1 MKLFL
6 KWTLIHSVFTG
17 VNLFALLTVSF
28 GYGFSEETPDY
39 LNRIATFW
47 ATFVELLLFPINDFY
62 ATLPREGFLGSDLF
76 YFGLYI
82 SNSMLWGLAIAMGL
96 YVYRTTKT

>member
-17 VNLFALLTVSF
+17 VNLFALLVVSF
-28 GYGFSEETPDY
+28 GYGFSEDTPDY
-39 LNRIATFW
+39 LNKIATFW
-47 ATFVELLLFPINDFY
+47 ASCVELLLFPINDLY

-82 SNSMLWGLAIAMGL
+82 SNSLLWGLIIATVI
-96 YVYRTTKT
+96 YVYKGTKT